1 MTTTSIRIRS
11 LTIGVL
17 SLVAIL
23 CFFPGNSKA
32 DTLTIVSQTSTDVFV
47 LDSTTGITYDVTSLY
62 TSFDG
67 SSALM
72 ESSPW
77 WGNGQSAGAWATA
90 LGGSLGGYPNWG
102 FGPFFAWSTGSDTV
116 GDFTFET
123 VNTEYALCNDPLEE
137 FCGGP
142 EKYPYHV
149 DYEFDYAVGSIVTT
163 PEPGSLGM
171 IFAGLVVL
179 GLLVGMTH
187 RRGDHLTAAAW
198 RPNPEFH
205 WRPTAS
211 SVERI
216 LQCAAKCYPAAHP
229 SYKI

>member
-17 SLVAIL
+17 SLIAML
-23 CFFPGNSKA
+23 YFFPGISKA

-47 LDSTTGITYDVTSLY
+47 LDSTTGVTYDVTRLE

-77 WGNGQSAGAWATA
+77 WGDASLALAFANT
-90 LGGSLGGYPNWG
+90 LGGSLDYPNLG
-102 FGPFFAWSTGSDTV
+102 FGPFFAYSTCSAAECGFPYDIV
-116 GDFTFET
+116 NVENTF
-123 VNTEYALCNDPLEE
+123 CLES
-137 FCGGP
+137 CLGP
-142 EKYPYHV
+142 ELYPYPA
-149 DYEFDYAVGSIVTT
+149 DAPYAFAVGSAVTT

-171 IFAGLVVL
+171 MFAALVVL
-179 GLLVGMTH
+179 GLLVGMK
-187 RRGDHLTAAAW
+187 RSRGDHLTSAAW
-198 RPNPEFH
+198 RPNPESH

-211 SVERI
+211 SVESI
-216 LQCAAKCYPAAHP
+216 LQCTVRGYPAAHP
-229 SYKI
+229 AYKI